1 MRTLAAELFREMVE
15 RPEKEVDLASAA
27 LVIALDEYPT
37 LDIQKYLREIDAMAS
52 VIRSEMD
59 FSVGS
64 GLDAIRKLSRFLFQ
78 VKGFR
83 GNTDDYYD
91 PRNSYLNEVLE
102 RRLGIPISLSLV
114 FIEVGK
120 RAGLE
125 LEGVG
130 MPGHFVVKCLYDGR
144 EILVDPF
151 NQGEVLTED
160 ECRKRLELQFGTGF
174 EFSRSFLDS
183 VNKHQILTRM
193 LTNLKGIYLERQEFR
208 KALGAI
214 EKILIVNPE
223 SPSEIRDRASVHF
236 KLNSFSSALA
246 DWVHYLEMKPDA
258 ADAEDVKTQM
268 NIAGQLLALRN

>member
-1 MRTLAAELFREMVE
+1 M
-15 RPEKEVDLASAA
+15 ASA
-27 LVIALDEYPT
+27 
-37 LDIQKYLREIDAMAS
+37 
-52 VIRSEMD
+52 IRSEMD
-59 FSVGS
+59 FSVGNR
-64 GLDAIRKLSRFLFQ
+64 LDAIRKLSRFLFQ

-120 RAGLE
+120 RAGLD

-130 MPGHFVVKCLYDGR
+130 MPGHFVVKCLHGGR

-193 LTNLKGIYLERQEFR
+193 LTNLKGIYLQRQEFR
-208 KALGAI
+208 KALGAV